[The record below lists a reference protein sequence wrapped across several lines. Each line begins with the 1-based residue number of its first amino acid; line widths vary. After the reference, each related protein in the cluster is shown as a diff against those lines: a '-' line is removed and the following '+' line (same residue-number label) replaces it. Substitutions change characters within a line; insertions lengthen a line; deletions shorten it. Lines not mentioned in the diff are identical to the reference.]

1 MTPLLLPRQALE
13 KATKHGGKKL
23 DENLKL
29 ANLNSGRVA
38 KKAFFRG
45 QPHSN
50 RSQGRKKKGASG
62 DSPECVRY
70 RPALF
75 HVSGS
80 AGNSAAVLLDVPQ
93 LFNRWGTRS
102 TEQFLQISSH
112 QYLIVIVLLQ

>member
-80 AGNSAAVLLDVPQ
+80 AGNSAAVLLNVPQ

-112 QYLIVIVLLQ
+112 QYSIVIVLLQ